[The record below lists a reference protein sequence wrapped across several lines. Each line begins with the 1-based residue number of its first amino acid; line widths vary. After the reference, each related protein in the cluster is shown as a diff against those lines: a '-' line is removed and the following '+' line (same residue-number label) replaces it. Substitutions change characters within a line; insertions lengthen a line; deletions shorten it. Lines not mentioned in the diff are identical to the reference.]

1 MREAIKATDEG
12 GHQGVSSEAL
22 GRAAPSR
29 APSTPRRS
37 KWRRLPTQSDVIS
50 HHQSSSVVIS
60 GHQSSSAVISRHQWS
75 SVVIS
80 GHQWSSAVISRHQPS
95 SRGVPSGGA
104 SPPNRMLHRPAHGR
118 RVTSNGI
125 RSTRCKG
132 ARDIGNAR
140 LEGGLGRLCVL
151 FGAQAEDAG
160 NQRSLVGHQRRS
172 EAIRGDQRSLEGHQ
186 RQSPD

>member
-37 KWRRLPTQSDVIS
+37 KWRRLPTQSDVIN

-60 GHQSSSAVISRHQWS
+60 GHQS
-75 SVVIS
+75 
-80 GHQWSSAVISRHQPS
+80 SSAVISRHQPS

-104 SPPNRMLHRPAHGR
+104 SPPNRLLHRPAHGR

-132 ARDIGNAR
+132 ARDIGHAR